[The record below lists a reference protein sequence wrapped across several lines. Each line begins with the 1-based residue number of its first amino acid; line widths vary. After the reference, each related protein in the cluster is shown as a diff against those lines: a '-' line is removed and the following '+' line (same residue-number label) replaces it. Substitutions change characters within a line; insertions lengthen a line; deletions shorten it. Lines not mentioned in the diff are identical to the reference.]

1 LDDDRVIQRNDS
13 ASEPRRMAR
22 GLVAAEWESLVIAF
36 LDASLKA

>member
-1 LDDDRVIQRNDS
+1 MTL
-13 ASEPRRMAR
+13 

>member
-1 LDDDRVIQRNDS
+1 
-13 ASEPRRMAR
+13 MTR